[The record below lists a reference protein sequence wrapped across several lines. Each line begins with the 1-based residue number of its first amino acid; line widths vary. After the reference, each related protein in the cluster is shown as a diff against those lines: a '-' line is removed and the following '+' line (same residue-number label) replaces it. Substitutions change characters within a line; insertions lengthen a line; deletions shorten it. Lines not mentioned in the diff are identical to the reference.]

1 MNQPALT
8 SINPAVL
15 QNKNK
20 ANWLKQSGMYTR
32 FQEYTWEK
40 LWHDLERYGVSWDRI
55 LKEICTRGK
64 AYKNRKD
71 WIAARMN
78 RFLCK

>member
-1 MNQPALT
+1 MK
-8 SINPAVL
+8 V
-15 QNKNK
+15 
-20 ANWLKQSGMYTR
+20 KQILMFIKGEFGPDLNSY
-32 FQEYTWEK
+32 K
-40 LWHDLERYGVSWDRI
+40 LNETWDRI

-78 RFLCK
+78 QFLCKQIAAFISVRTFLVPL